1 MLSIVQGYSDI
12 RVMKLNQPFRSLL
25 LFLSICC
32 FTLNSYGQDIS
43 KIDSLKLVWQNST
56 SNKQRFLINRALFD
70 LEYAKDS
77 ALAANYINI
86 ADSLG
91 DQLVDPET
99 VGLRMLMKGKFY
111 VNQGQYFQSISPLE
125 NSERILDS
133 IGAEEDLLDALYW
146 LGTGYRR
153 TGNFTAAF
161 ERVSRLL
168 ELTKTLK
175 PQNKKEIGRVY
186 LLLGSIQGQA
196 NNISASNEY
205 LTEAYKLFESIGAQ
219 SLLASTSNN
228 LAINY
233 KKTDEPELAERYYLK
248 SLEIHKEKDE
258 YESMAKTLSN
268 MAIFYLK
275 IEQLEKASSAVD
287 QGLALSDK
295 GLKKDQL
302 AYLYQTKG
310 RVLREQKQF
319 DVSLDYLKRAEEMQ
333 ISSGNNPALVGTYR
347 YTAMTFAAAGSY
359 KDALDYRLKY
369 DDLAFKTYNLQ
380 RTKQLDQLESRYQN
394 QLKQNQIELQ
404 EASINNLNK
413 EVKIGRLQKSL
424 YGLTSLLLLILTIF
438 GGWTYRK
445 RIKDKEKEYYKRQ
458 ELQQQ
463 QLEFKHKELTSQ
475 MAHLSQKNSFIA
487 DIAESLD
494 RVRGARDTFD
504 KEYRRIE
511 RLIKQQRSTDADWE
525 HFKQYFAEVHND
537 FEHKIR
543 ARAADITEKEI
554 RLASFL
560 RMNMTTKEIASI
572 LNVLPE
578 TVLKS
583 KYRLKKKLG
592 LGQDEDLQS
601 YISTI

>member
-1 MLSIVQGYSDI
+1 M
-12 RVMKLNQPFRSLL
+12 RLNQPIRSVLL
-25 LFLSICC
+25 ILSICC
-32 FTLNSYGQDIS
+32 FTLNSYGQDQS
-43 KIDSLKLVWQNST
+43 KIDSLKQVWQTSE
-56 SNKQRFLINRALFD
+56 SNKERFLINRALFD
-70 LEYAKDS
+70 LEYTKDS

-86 ADSLG
+86 ADSLS
-91 DQLVDPET
+91 DQLADPQTE
-99 VGLRMLMKGKFY
+99 GLRMLMKGKFY
-111 VNQGQYFQSISPLE
+111 VNQGQYFQSIAPLE

-133 IGAEEDLLDALYW
+133 IGAQEDLSDALYW

-168 ELTKTLK
+168 ELTKSLK
-175 PQNKKEIGRVY
+175 PDDKKEIGRVY

-196 NNISASNEY
+196 NNIAASNEY
-205 LTEAYKLFESIGAQ
+205 LTEAYNLFESIGAQ

-248 SLEIHKEKDE
+248 SLTIHKERNE

-275 IEQLEKASSAVD
+275 IQQIEKASSAVD

-295 GLKKDQL
+295 GLRKDQL

-319 DVSLDYLKRAEEMQ
+319 ESSLNYLKRAEEMQ

-347 YTAMTFAAAGSY
+347 YTAMTYAAAGSY
-359 KDALDYRLKY
+359 KEALDYRLKY

-380 RTKQLDQLESRYQN
+380 RTKQLDQLEARYQN

-413 EVKIGRLQKSL
+413 ELKIGRLQKFL
-424 YGLTSLLLLILTIF
+424 YGLASLLLLILTLF

-445 RIKDKEKEYYKRQ
+445 RIRDKEREYKRQ
-458 ELQQQ
+458 QELQRQK
-463 QLEFKHKELTSQ
+463 LDFKHKELTSQ

-487 DIAESLD
+487 EIAESLD
-494 RVRGARDTFD
+494 RVRGARDSFD

-511 RLIKQQRSTDADWE
+511 RLIKQQRSTDADWA

-543 ARAADITEKEI
+543 DKAQDITEKEI

-560 RMNMTTKEIASI
+560 KMNMTTKEIAAI

-583 KYRLKKKLG
+583 KYRLKKKLN
-592 LGQDEDLQS
+592 LSQDDDLMV
-601 YISTI
+601 YIKTI